1 MVNVRPIRTEADYE
15 AALARVDELMD
26 ARDGTS
32 EEEELEVLVTLVEV
46 YEDKHYPFGY
56 PDPVAAIKFCM
67 DQQDL
72 TPRDLIPYIGSR
84 ARVSEVLSGKRPI
97 TMSMAR
103 ALHEHL
109 AIPAEVLLQKP
120 TPDNDGSPAGLAA
133 ERFPLK
139 AMAQRGWISNPPD
152 LQDRASELVA
162 GLLDRA
168 GGSDAL
174 AAVPFYRKND
184 QQRINAKTDPYALR
198 AWCWQVLASAND
210 GPPSTPYKPG
220 TVTPD
225 FLAAVARLSPPEDG
239 PLKARDYLADHG
251 IVLRVERHLPKTHLD
266 GAVFHLPGKPP
277 VIGLTL
283 RYDRIDNF
291 WFCLLHEL
299 AHLGCHLDD
308 RPEGFVDDLEL
319 PGNDAH
325 EAEADE
331 WAQEALIP
339 QGEWDQGLLR
349 DKPTTLDVVYFA
361 NKVGIH
367 PAIVAGRVRYETG
380 NYRLLSQLV
389 GSGKVRQQ
397 FEEI

>member
-15 AALARVDELMD
+15 VALTRVDELMD
-26 ARDGTS
+26 AHAGSS
-32 EEEELEVLVTLVEV
+32 EEEELEVLVTLVEA
-46 YEDKHYPFGY
+46 YEDKHYAFGH

-120 TPDNDGSPAGLAA
+120 APDNDGTLAGLAA
-133 ERFPLK
+133 GRFPLK
-139 AMAQRGWISNPPD
+139 AMAKRGWIPNPPD
-152 LQDRASELVA
+152 LKDRASELVA

-174 AAVPFYRKND
+174 AAVPLYRKND
-184 QQRINAKTDPYALR
+184 HQRINAKTDPYALW

-210 GPPSTPYKPG
+210 EPPGTPYKPG

-225 FLAAVARLSPPEDG
+225 FLAAVARLSPSEDG
-239 PLKARDYLADHG
+239 PLKARDCLADHG
-251 IVLRVERHLPKTHLD
+251 IVLRVEHHLPKTHLD
-266 GAVFHLPGKPP
+266 GAVFLLPGKSP

-283 RYDRIDNF
+283 RHDRIDNF

-299 AHLGCHLDD
+299 AHLGCHLDG
-308 RPEGFVDDLEL
+308 RSEGFVRR
-319 PGNDAH
+319 PGAS
-325 EAEADE
+325 
-331 WAQEALIP
+331 
-339 QGEWDQGLLR
+339 R
-349 DKPTTLDVVYFA
+349 
-361 NKVGIH
+361 
-367 PAIVAGRVRYETG
+367 
-380 NYRLLSQLV
+380 
-389 GSGKVRQQ
+389 
-397 FEEI
+397 